1 MSHPLCQTCCPVQEQ
16 AIISTIEDFMWLKLH
31 MVQPTAPSS
40 SPNPRLSPN
49 SSSNLLTPAYSL
61 TNLQEEAVRWSPES
75 FSQNGAQPLVYVV
88 VLLLSQHFARAVEW
102 MHSCPELQQ
111 HATHV
116 VIALNHC
123 QEQLLQQVITD
134 SRAYGTLLG
143 SGAIGDSGELS

>member
-1 MSHPLCQTCCPVQEQ
+1 
-16 AIISTIEDFMWLKLH
+16 MWLKLH

-123 QEQLLQQVITD
+123 QVGCGTHPLYAAIALNHCQEQLLQQVITD